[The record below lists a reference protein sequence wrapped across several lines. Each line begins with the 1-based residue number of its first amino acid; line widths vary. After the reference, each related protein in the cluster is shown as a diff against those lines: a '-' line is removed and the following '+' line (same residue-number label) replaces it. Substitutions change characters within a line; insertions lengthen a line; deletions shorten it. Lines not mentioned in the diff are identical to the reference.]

1 MKEQFR
7 KAIDSWEDI
16 KVADLGNVARF
27 SEIMDFSV
35 ASKGESINAK
45 GIRIAGVL
53 EKRDG
58 NWVFVQ
64 YHFSIPVAGQAV
76 EY

>member
-1 MKEQFR
+1 M
-7 KAIDSWEDI
+7 
-16 KVADLGNVARF
+16 DL
-27 SEIMDFSV
+27 SV
-35 ASKGESINAK
+35 SAKGESINAK